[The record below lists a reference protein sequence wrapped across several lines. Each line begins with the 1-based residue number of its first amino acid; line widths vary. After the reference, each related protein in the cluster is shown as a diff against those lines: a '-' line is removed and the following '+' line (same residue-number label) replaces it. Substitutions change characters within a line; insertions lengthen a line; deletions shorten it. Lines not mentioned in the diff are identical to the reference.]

1 MKNKIFILAILL
13 CSKTTLNSE
22 SIEIPTIIENCKSC
36 HSENY
41 EGNKYIKSLKE
52 LKKDQFITR
61 MYQYKESDKNSA
73 MVRIVDVLSYEDILG
88 IADYIYD

>member
-1 MKNKIFILAILL
+1 MNKISFYFILFF
-13 CSKTTLNSE
+13 
-22 SIEIPTIIENCKSC
+22 SISLFADEDQTINLIIENCKSC

>member
-13 CSKTTLNSE
+13 CSNTTLNSE

-52 LKKDQFITR
+52 LKKINLLLGCINI
-61 MYQYKESDKNSA
+61 KNQTK
-73 MVRIVDVLSYEDILG
+73 IQLW
-88 IADYIYD
+88 